1 MTKITLHDSQEPFT
15 PNRDRSAGFYRKRDD
30 APKFDPQGEPEAV
43 AVPEFLKDSDP
54 QADYE
59 AIIAE
64 LKAQLAAKDEAKP
77 DEAPKWSGDEEPPA
91 ELSDLISY
99 YDTPAEANEKL
110 LVRLREVLGL
120 IGLAEDAG
128 GRAAPELYRKKDRL
142 ESGIRWN
149 RGRLA
154 GTI

>member
-15 PNRDRSAGFYRKRDD
+15 PNRDRSAGFYRKRED

-43 AVPEFLKDSDP
+43 DVPMFLQEPEPEAPDP
-54 QADYE
+54 RD
-59 AIIAE
+59 AE
-64 LKAQLAAKDEAKP
+64 ISALKAQLAAKD
-77 DEAPKWSGDEEPPA
+77 APKWSADDEPPA

-99 YDTPAEANEKL
+99 YDTPAEANDKL
-110 LVRLREVLGL
+110 IALLREVNGL
-120 IGLAEDAG
+120 IGLAEDRG
-128 GRAAPELYRKKDRL
+128 GRAAADLYRKRDRI
-142 ESGIRWN
+142 ESGINWN

>member
-15 PNRDRSAGFYRKRDD
+15 PNRDRAPGFYRD
-30 APKFDPQGEPEAV
+30 AKPEDVAKFDPQGEPEAV
-43 AVPEFLKDSDP
+43 DMPMFLQEPSTEPEP
-54 QADYE
+54 QTDYE

-64 LKAQLAAKDEAKP
+64 LKAQLAAKD
-77 DEAPKWSGDEEPPA
+77 APKWSADEEPPA

-99 YDTPAEANEKL
+99 YDTPAEANDRL
-110 LVRLREVLGL
+110 IAMLREVNGL
-120 IGLAEDAG
+120 IGLAEDRG
-128 GRAAPELYRKKDRL
+128 GRAEADLYRKRDRI

-149 RGRLA
+149 RGRLS